1 MIAEQQIP
9 AHPMLEELKQLID
22 NAWAEYAAKQPG
34 TATTQG
40 QAKRMSD
47 TPVHASTAIA
57 ADDRVG
63 QQPALTFRP
72 SQPTSLVVPEIAKKQ
87 RPDRATQV
95 MLQHFDAL
103 LEAFQVTVTDPTSQ
117 AQPERHGA
125 GTPSHSRTSTR

>member
-22 NAWAEYAAKQPG
+22 NAWAEYTAKQPG
-34 TATTQG
+34 TAATQS

-47 TPVHASTAIA
+47 TPVRVSTAIA

-63 QQPALTFRP
+63 QQPALTSRP
-72 SQPTSLVVPEIAKKQ
+72 SQPTSPVVPEIANEE

-95 MLQHFDAL
+95 MLQHFDTL
-103 LEAFQVTVTDPTSQ
+103 LEEFKVTDSTSQ
-117 AQPERHGA
+117 AQPERHGE
-125 GTPSHSRTSTR
+125 GTPSHAWTSTR